1 MLNDD
6 VIAAQD
12 STTAAAKIGTS
23 QELMRIPQQVLIQ
36 QLYWMLGSALLD
48 QHVDQWIS
56 RQSYLMKSKSH

>member
-12 STTAAAKIGTS
+12 STTAAAKTGTS
-23 QELMRIPQQVLIQ
+23 QEFMPIPQQVLIQ

-48 QHVDQWIS
+48 QDVDQWIS
-56 RQSYLMKSKSH
+56 RYLMKSKSL

>member
-56 RQSYLMKSKSH
+56 R